1 MNVTARAYGV
11 ILLTAMSL
19 ATPAMLPAQSI
30 HLPPHEKI
38 VLKNG
43 LTVLLLEK
51 RGVPIVDIAAVIKT
65 GSVADPN
72 GEEGLASI
80 TAELLRKGT
89 VKRSAQQ
96 FSADLDFTGGSFEAA
111 AGADFSTVSG
121 EFLGKDISRGLD
133 LFSDVLLHPSFP
145 QPEVEKLLS
154 QSLDSVRAAKDDARS
169 VLGIYYDDYLFNGI
183 GYGRTSDGDEISLK
197 KIRREDIAGFYEKYY
212 APGNTILAV
221 AGDFQSVEM
230 KQLIEKVFEPWP
242 AKQVAAVKIPVV
254 GPVKGRRLLLV
265 DKPDATQTYFAIGNV
280 GTSVIDPDRVAI
292 RLVNTVFG
300 GRFTSLLNEAL
311 RVESGFSYG
320 AESGFDSRKAPGPF
334 AIYSFTKN
342 ETTVQAID
350 LALQVLQKLH
360 QQGISAEELQSAKS
374 YIKGQFPPALET
386 SKQLAQLIAS
396 HEFYGLDDREING
409 LEARIDA
416 ITPAM
421 ALQAIHKHFPMDNLI
436 FTLVGRASEI
446 APGVKKYADQ
456 QDLRLLTA
464 PGFWPPPSEK

>member
-396 HEFYGLDDREING
+396 HEFYGLDDREIND